1 MTYTQQQVDILVSE
15 FARLDPN
22 RLTRNQAFGIL
33 INAVGSNGKSM
44 KDHFGIDVALKLAS
58 EVLDG
63 LGFASNGKT
72 TAW

>member
-1 MTYTQQQVDILVSE
+1 MAYTAKQVQILTAE
-15 FARLDPN
+15 FNRLDPN

-44 KDHFGIDVALKLAS
+44 KDHFGLDVALKLAS
-58 EVLDG
+58 EVLDQ